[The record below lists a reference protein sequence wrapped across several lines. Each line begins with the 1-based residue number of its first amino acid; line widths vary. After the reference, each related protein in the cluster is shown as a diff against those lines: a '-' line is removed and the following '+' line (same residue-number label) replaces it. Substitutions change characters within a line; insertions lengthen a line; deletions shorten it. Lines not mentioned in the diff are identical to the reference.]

1 MFPVFFRRVALS
13 SAALRRFAATRAT
26 PLFPY
31 GEKDFKLIREEQ
43 QFFVDNTRF
52 IPLLE
57 QNGKKFFVVRPP
69 RFGKTLF
76 LDMLANY
83 YDAGQTKDQFNK
95 LFGGLDVHKQVTEFA
110 RSYHVL
116 HLDFSIDIDGDVRQL
131 FTNAV
136 NRHLLSFRKRYNLNF
151 DINEADCF
159 VSLGL
164 ASDAVASK
172 GERLYVL
179 VDEYDRFANK
189 LLVERRDQYDA
200 IVRGQSGVRGSS
212 PIRSF
217 LETLKSLRGLEVR
230 SFITGIMPLALADSS
245 GYNIATDITHDKMF
259 ASLTGFRKRDLERA
273 LELIPHLSADQRRGA
288 LDLMRRHYNGY
299 LFFGSEEPLYNS
311 TLSLFLLSRLA
322 NRTRDV
328 DELLALDSIR
338 SPVLLD
344 RMTDDNVK
352 LSNSFVN
359 LARSVPAGERAVAA
373 LLGESAPL
381 EGGGIVSKFTL
392 NELMSTSAD
401 ESRKEA
407 QALLF
412 YQGLATYSDTTFTAL
427 KLPNAIVRQTMFAQ
441 LVTSLKFRDIDKLLR
456 SPSAARLQELLQ
468 EIANIKDERA
478 IVNEASFELRVA
490 GALAYLGHK
499 DDIKVQVETV
509 KRLRIDVVLVRGDK
523 ALLIECKRVPSDSL
537 VGCDGANLARMSEEA
552 LVQLRTRAQS
562 RHMPVGGESSTD
574 RKVQHIVEAAQAQ
587 VVEQMRKVREKNT
600 VGITSTTEIH
610 CFAAVLVGTRIVV
623 RQAGRVE

>member
-1 MFPVFFRRVALS
+1 
-13 SAALRRFAATRAT
+13 
-26 PLFPY
+26 
-31 GEKDFKLIREEQ
+31 
-43 QFFVDNTRF
+43 
-52 IPLLE
+52 
-57 QNGKKFFVVRPP
+57 
-69 RFGKTLF
+69 
-76 LDMLANY
+76 
-83 YDAGQTKDQFNK
+83 
-95 LFGGLDVHKQVTEFA
+95 
-110 RSYHVL
+110 
-116 HLDFSIDIDGDVRQL
+116 
-131 FTNAV
+131 
-136 NRHLLSFRKRYNLNF
+136 
-151 DINEADCF
+151 
-159 VSLGL
+159 
-164 ASDAVASK
+164 
-172 GERLYVL
+172 
-179 VDEYDRFANK
+179 
-189 LLVERRDQYDA
+189 
-200 IVRGQSGVRGSS
+200 
-212 PIRSF
+212 
-217 LETLKSLRGLEVR
+217 
-230 SFITGIMPLALADSS
+230 MPLALADSL
-245 GYNIATDITHDKMF
+245 GYNVAKDITHSPLF
-259 ASLTGFRKRDLERA
+259 ASLAGFRKRDLERA
-273 LELIPHLSADQRRGA
+273 LNLIPYLNADQRRGA

-311 TLSLFLLSRLA
+311 TLSLFLLDHLA

-328 DELLALDSIR
+328 DALLALNG
-338 SPVLLD
+338 PVLLD

-412 YQGLATYSDTTFTAL
+412 YQGLATYSDTTFMAL

-523 ALLIECKRVPSDSL
+523 ALLIECKRVPSDSSWSAATARISRDER
-537 VGCDGANLARMSEEA
+537 GGAVAARHQGAVAPHARRAGKSSHGAQGAAHCRGGASASGGARAQGAREEA
-552 LVQLRTRAQS
+552 LWASRAKPRFTALPLCWS
-562 RHMPVGGESSTD
+562 AR
-574 RKVQHIVEAAQAQ
+574 ALL
-587 VVEQMRKVREKNT
+587 
-600 VGITSTTEIH
+600 
-610 CFAAVLVGTRIVV
+610 FAKLAVWS
-623 RQAGRVE
+623 E